1 MLVDQC
7 HQRVNLELTD
17 FHIGQGLHID
27 VHLIAQENGS
37 LVDDRAWTE
46 NVHDK

>member
-1 MLVDQC
+1 MLGNQC
-7 HQRVNLELTD
+7 HQAVNLQLTD

-37 LVDDRAWTE
+37 LVDDGAGAE
-46 NVHDK
+46 NVHDE